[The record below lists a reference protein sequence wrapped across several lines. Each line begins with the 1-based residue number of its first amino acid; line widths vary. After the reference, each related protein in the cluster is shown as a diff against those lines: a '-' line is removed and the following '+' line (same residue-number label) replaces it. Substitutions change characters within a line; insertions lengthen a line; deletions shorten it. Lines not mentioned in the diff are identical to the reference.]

1 MFEQQ
6 KNNELKDRVQVL
18 ESKLFDALSYN
29 QQVSSKKKSKPSA
42 ADDNDNQEDD
52 GVTTVTT
59 TANVAALELQCQQLQ
74 RLNAQLEYKVRELQA
89 KEKNSKSKILK
100 SNQAID
106 PTSTKEAAT
115 FIDKLVANVGFGV
128 TLGPSSLSS
137 LQKIL
142 VDLTGDDR
150 THLHQIWRE
159 SLMSLQ
165 DANKKTIYELANEVK
180 SLSTT
185 VATYESN
192 KQQHI
197 EDTNKEIKKS
207 ARSAAPEPVRTA
219 KNSSLLPHVYSA
231 LFGVIITILTMF
243 WKNLV
248 DRVKSAAS

>member
-1 MFEQQ
+1 MAKLRGTKDDLISVKQ

-29 QQVSSKKKSKPSA
+29 QQVSSKKKSKPNA

-137 LQKIL
+137 LQKIFAADMAKL
-142 VDLTGDDR
+142 NQKYACLWNREQIDR
-150 THLHQIWRE
+150 WSYDRINT
-159 SLMSLQ
+159 
-165 DANKKTIYELANEVK
+165 KPPTF
-180 SLSTT
+180 STPT
-185 VATYESN
+185 T
-192 KQQHI
+192 
-197 EDTNKEIKKS
+197 
-207 ARSAAPEPVRTA
+207 EP
-219 KNSSLLPHVYSA
+219 
-231 LFGVIITILTMF
+231 
-243 WKNLV
+243 
-248 DRVKSAAS
+248 